1 MQKNIQ
7 VGDLL
12 FSYPKSKW
20 KIFAFII
27 NATTNTL
34 SKYPALSHVAVVES
48 VETLPNKNTLVVV
61 REALGSKG
69 VCQAEFQIC
78 HSIKGNTIKGRFEK
92 DHLYLAQKR
101 PEITNNEM
109 IKMNEFFELTKDA
122 KYHWLGI
129 LKPLWKYFIIP
140 FLKVR
145 NFIKKDKPS
154 KKIKFKKTRLEK
166 QIEKGFLCSTF
177 VWYMLYYIGEINYI
191 TYVGKVPSPRHLLVY
206 LNKTGKVKPLIK
218 IN

>member
-1 MQKNIQ
+1 MIKNIFKGLQ
-7 VGDLL
+7 VYTGAYALI
-12 FSYPKSKW
+12 SK
-20 KIFAFII
+20 
-27 NATTNTL
+27 
-34 SKYPALSHVAVVES
+34 
-48 VETLPNKNTLVVV
+48 
-61 REALGSKG
+61 
-69 VCQAEFQIC
+69 
-78 HSIKGNTIKGRFEK
+78 
-92 DHLYLAQKR
+92 
-101 PEITNNEM
+101 
-109 IKMNEFFELTKDA
+109 
-122 KYHWLGI
+122 
-129 LKPLWKYFIIP
+129 LKLWKYFIIP

-177 VWYMLYYIGEINYI
+177 VWYMLYYIGEIDYI